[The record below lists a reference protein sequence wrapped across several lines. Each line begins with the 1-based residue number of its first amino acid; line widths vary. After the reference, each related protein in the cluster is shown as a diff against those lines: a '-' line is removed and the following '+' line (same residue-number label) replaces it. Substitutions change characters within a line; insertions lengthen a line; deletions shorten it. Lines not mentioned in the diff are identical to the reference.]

1 MATKHNIEA
10 NWKGGMTFEVEQAGG
25 KLTIDA
31 DKAVGGQGNGL
42 LPKPLMLSA
51 MAGCTAMDV
60 ASLMRK
66 MRVEDSVKEFK
77 INIEANLTEE
87 HPKVYNEVTLVYT
100 FKGTELDH
108 AKLEKAVNLSVER
121 YCGVYEMFRSFAKID
136 HRIDFIE
143 E

>member
-10 NWKGGMTFEVEQAGG
+10 NWKGGMAFDIEQAGG
-25 KLTIDA
+25 KLTVDA
-31 DKAVGGQGNGL
+31 EESVGGTGKGL

-60 ASLMRK
+60 ASLMKK
-66 MRVEDSVKEFK
+66 MRVDDTVTEFK
-77 INIEANLTEE
+77 INIEASLTEE

-100 FKGTELDH
+100 FKGKDLNHD
-108 AKLEKAVNLSVER
+108 KLEKAVNLSVER
-121 YCGVYEMFRSFAKID
+121 YCGVYEMFRSFAKVS
-136 HRIDFIE
+136 HRIDYIE

>member
-1 MATKHNIEA
+1 MANKHEVEL
-10 NWKGGMTFEVEQAGG
+10 NWKGAMAFEIEQEGG

-31 DKAVGGQGNGL
+31 AEEVGGSGKGL

-60 ASLMRK
+60 ASLMKK
-66 MRVEDSVKEFK
+66 MRVDDSVKEFK

-100 FKGTELDH
+100 FKGKDLDH

-121 YCGVYEMFRSFAKID
+121 YCGVYEMFRSFAKIS
-136 HRIDFIE
+136 HRIDFVE
-143 E
+143 V